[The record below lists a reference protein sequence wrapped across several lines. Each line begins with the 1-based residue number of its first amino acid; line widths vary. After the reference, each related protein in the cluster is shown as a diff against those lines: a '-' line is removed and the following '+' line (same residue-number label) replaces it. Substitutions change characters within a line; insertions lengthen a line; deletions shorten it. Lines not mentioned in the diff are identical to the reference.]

1 MNNIIKYIL
10 KYFSYLFLIVTTIG
24 FILKLYTL
32 YVNVKFMY
40 IDNYITL
47 VYLIFSNVTEYFSI
61 LFWGLGISFSI
72 LLLIK
77 LLTDEKI
84 EININ
89 TINEISDEINLIEIG
104 KYQENNEI
112 KINTIVGEDY
122 RNEEIWICSVCNTS
136 NEIYMIKCKKCGKTI
151 E

>member
-1 MNNIIKYIL
+1 MH
-10 KYFSYLFLIVTTIG
+10 
-24 FILKLYTL
+24 
-32 YVNVKFMY
+32 

-47 VYLIFSNVTEYFSI
+47 FYLVFNNVTEYFYV

-77 LLTDEKI
+77 LLTGEKI
-84 EININ
+84 NTNIN
-89 TINEISDEINLIEIG
+89 NENSNEINLVEIG

-112 KINTIVGEDY
+112 NTTEGKDY

-136 NEIYMIKCKKCGKTI
+136 NEIYLIKCKKCGKTI